1 MTDPCTP
8 PAETKD
14 GTWHWLV
21 GTSLQRKW
29 QWKGNGWYDGHP
41 EAGSILFP
49 WFLASIGWRYV
60 GPVEEAAPPQYEVC
74 KAVIEPKP
82 DPRDQEIAELRGL
95 LGEVK
100 DRGIRHFRD
109 CATHGYNP
117 CDCGAISVMVKIR
130 VKLGERK

>member
-1 MTDPCTP
+1 MINQ
-8 PAETKD
+8 E
-14 GTWHWLV
+14 
-21 GTSLQRKW
+21 
-29 QWKGNGWYDGHP
+29 P
-41 EAGSILFP
+41 E
-49 WFLASIGWRYV
+49 LA
-60 GPVEEAAPPQYEVC
+60 
-74 KAVIEPKP
+74 

-109 CATHGYNP
+109 CETHDYNP